1 MEKLLELLVLG
12 CEAIDGFN
20 RCGSHA
26 GRVQLGC
33 VVSQRSAAVAIETM
47 LFELRAR

>member
-12 CEAIDGFN
+12 CEAIYGFN
-20 RCGSHA
+20 GCGSHA

-33 VVSQRSAAVAIETM
+33 VDSQRDAIVAIDTM

>member
-26 GRVQLGC
+26 GRVQLI
-33 VVSQRSAAVAIETM
+33 VW
-47 LFELRAR
+47 LFSKVLL